1 VEEPTSA
8 AKHPCQAACAQR
20 TTVDPDDELI
30 LPKHKRV
37 IAAYSSNAAGA
48 TELHLHYGEKEILFD
63 EPELFAFGEGLARQ
77 SRFVARTAA
86 SWGAGYD
93 WLRVRTLLETLLE
106 EGVLRHARATEP
118 EAVAAAGAR
127 RSPLPRARASAPR
140 TWIELE
146 AITGELTGR
155 PLELGYLES
164 IVPVYRIAHPALDTE
179 GRQVGEANVFPMQ
192 LRLDVPTEWRT
203 CPYAGSRYQDDL
215 PMNVTALRS
224 MSKHWKHAM
233 AALLRIR
240 DSYLRRFP
248 RARAGWTVG
257 DLQRVSSLALTLPAY
272 LLMRAQDRVENGE
285 LHAVLSSLYRVVDGV
300 RMTMHR
306 MLFTSV
312 NEPFLSPEAPMTA
325 AEIYAYAERNTVF
338 LSDHGVC
345 AGPKA
350 MIEEFLRVLVD
361 GQPVEHAEAAPLDAH
376 AEAALAQLDPAFDYC
391 LHGLQAYAVVF
402 SLWPEMARAYERL
415 MALAETWPEGGSGA
429 LLGFRE
435 RLRRSVRFLRSASR
449 MKTEEHRIALER
461 AYADMYA
468 QCASGLGSAS
478 SGLPLAERIA
488 PVGAANHAGAAA
500 RLRSLLHRCSRG
512 TSGTQGAALD
522 SLTDALMD
530 YFRREQ
536 ATVRAA
542 SEIQSRI
549 NQLLGRT
556 PPVRPLTGSDLALHY
571 RLVSFHYPR
580 QQLQDL
586 GGRLPYLGDELEGLG
601 LRAVVTGDA
610 IEICGRGDP

>member
-1 VEEPTSA
+1 MEE
-8 AKHPCQAACAQR
+8 R
-20 TTVDPDDELI
+20 TTVDPDDQLI

-37 IAAYSSNAAGA
+37 IAAYSSNEAGA

-63 EPELFAFGEGLARQ
+63 EPELFAFGEGLAKQ
-77 SRFVARTAA
+77 SSFVASTATT
-86 SWGAGYD
+86 WGKGYN
-93 WLRVRTLLETLLE
+93 WLRVCTLLETLLE

-118 EAVAAAGAR
+118 GPVPVAGAR
-127 RSPLPRARASAPR
+127 PSSLPCAHAAVPR

-164 IVPVYRIAHPALDTE
+164 IIPVYRIAHPALDTE
-179 GRQVGEANVFPMQ
+179 GRQVGEANVFPMH
-192 LRLDVPTEWRT
+192 LRLDVSTEWRT
-203 CPYAGSRYQDDL
+203 CPYPGSRYQDDL

-224 MSKHWKHAM
+224 MSKHWKQAM

-240 DSYLRRFP
+240 ESYLRRFP

-312 NEPFLSPEAPMTA
+312 NEPFLAPEAPMTA

-361 GQPVEHAEAAPLDAH
+361 GQPVEHVDAALPDPSV
-376 AEAALAQLDPAFDYC
+376 EAALAQLDPAFDYC
-391 LHGLQAYAVVF
+391 LYGLQAYAVVF

-415 MALAETWPEGGSGA
+415 MTLLETWPEGASDG
-429 LLGFRE
+429 LLAFRE
-435 RLRRSVRFLRSASR
+435 RLRCSVRFLRTASR
-449 MKTEEHRIALER
+449 MKTEEHRIVLER

-468 QCASGLGSAS
+468 QCARGLGSAG
-478 SGLPLAERIA
+478 SGLPLAKRIA
-488 PVGAANHAGAAA
+488 PVDAANHASAAA
-500 RLRSLLHRCSRG
+500 RLRTLLHRRSCG
-512 TSGTQGAALD
+512 TSGTQAAALA
-522 SLTDALMD
+522 SLTEALMD

-536 ATVRAA
+536 AIVRAA

-556 PPVRPLTGSDLALHY
+556 PPMRPLTGSDLALHY

-586 GGRLPYLGDELEGLG
+586 GGRLPYLGDELAEALG
-601 LRAVVTGDA
+601 MRPAVTGDA
-610 IEICGRGDP
+610 IEICDDGGP